1 MGATV
6 VRLMLQKPWTDRA
19 KRSIVRPSVSTWRS
33 AMRADP
39 RKNDCATVTS
49 TTATLP
55 PPRHSHSRYSSSVCL
70 PANWRTPAADLTYS
84 KWPKL
89 NLQMKTMMIITT
101 STECGLLLQT
111 SWCSVVS
118 VCLSVKST
126 SEPWKNGWTNRDC
139 EAHSRGPKDHVLGPT
154 RGPHGKQVERYVLPL
169 PLLSVATCYHTV
181 RQKKGTNFLLS
192 ACLLILDRNWWI
204 FSYILSNV

>member
-1 MGATV
+1 MCATV
-6 VRLMLQKPWTDRA
+6 VRSMLQKPWTDRA

-126 SEPWKNGWTNRDC
+126 SERRKNGWTNRHLWGTL
-139 EAHSRGPKDHVLGPT
+139 AWTQGPRVRPYTGFTWQTWWNDMCC
-154 RGPHGKQVERYVLPL
+154 RYHCSL
-169 PLLSVATCYHTV
+169 
-181 RQKKGTNFLLS
+181 
-192 ACLLILDRNWWI
+192 
-204 FSYILSNV
+204 

>member
-6 VRLMLQKPWTDRA
+6 VRSMLQKPWTDRA

-89 NLQMKTMMIITT
+89 NLQMKTMMIIIT

-126 SEPWKNGWTNRDC
+126 SEPRKNGWTNRDC
-139 EAHSRGPKDHVLGPT
+139 AAHSRGPKDHVLGPT
-154 RGPHGKQVERYVLPL
+154 RGPHGKHGGTICAAATTALCSN
-169 PLLSVATCYHTV
+169 LLSHPETEKRNQFSFECMSFNTW
-181 RQKKGTNFLLS
+181 QKLVNF
-192 ACLLILDRNWWI
+192 
-204 FSYILSNV
+204 FVYIK